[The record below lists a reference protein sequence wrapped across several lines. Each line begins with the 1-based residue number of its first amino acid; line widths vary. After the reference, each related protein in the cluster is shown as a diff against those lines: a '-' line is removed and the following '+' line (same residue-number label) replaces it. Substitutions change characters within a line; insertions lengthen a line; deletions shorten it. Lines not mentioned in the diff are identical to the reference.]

1 MEFKQE
7 QKKDRKTLLWV
18 ALAVLAA
25 LNLIQLYFV
34 LQEKKE
40 SDTKDTI
47 IASKTEE
54 VLAARMKLDSISTQ
68 LDLKIAEIQHL
79 GGRVDSLIVIK
90 TQLEKD
96 KNALAKSN
104 SLAINDFKNKVKS
117 YESVLNQKDVEIR
130 QLKEELGIVT
140 AQKEQ
145 LAEQVQGLSS
155 ENTALTDSVLI
166 VKQKAI
172 ELEGKVNAAS
182 ALRAE
187 QISVNAITNK
197 GKEQDGGK
205 YRAKKVDKLKISFK
219 IQENN
224 VAEKEPKQVYLRILD
239 PDGAVLSDMATGSGS
254 FLNNGREMIYS
265 SKETIQFTN
274 TNQEVDILYGRGGI
288 PLKKGTY
295 AIEIYGE
302 GYKMGAAEFTVK

>member
-47 IASKTEE
+47 IATKTEE

-90 TQLEKD
+90 TQLEND
-96 KNALAKSN
+96 KKALQKTN
-104 SLAINDFKNKVKS
+104 SVAINDFRTKVKS
-117 YESVLNQKDVEIR
+117 YESVLNQKDTEIQR
-130 QLKEELGIVT
+130 LREELGMVT
-140 AQKEQ
+140 AQKEE
-145 LAEQVQGLSS
+145 LAGQVSDLAS
-155 ENTALTDSVLI
+155 EKTALSDSVLV

-172 ELEGKVNAAS
+172 ELEGKVNIAS

-205 YRAKKVDKLKISFK
+205 YRARKVDKLKVSFK

-224 VAEKEPKQVYLRILD
+224 VAENGAKQVYLRILD

-265 SKETIQFTN
+265 SKETIQFDN
-274 TNQEVDILYGRGGI
+274 SNQLVDIVYGRGGI

-295 AIEIYGE
+295 SIELYGE
-302 GYKMGAAEFTVK
+302 GYKMGAAEFSVK